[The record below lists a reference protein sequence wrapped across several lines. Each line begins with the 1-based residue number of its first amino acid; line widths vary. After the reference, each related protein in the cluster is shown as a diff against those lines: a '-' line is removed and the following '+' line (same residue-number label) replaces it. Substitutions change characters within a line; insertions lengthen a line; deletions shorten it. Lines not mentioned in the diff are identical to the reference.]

1 MMDARHPTFPDF
13 SSVSLTRRLTMLSPL
28 MRPAAI
34 LRGYRRA
41 DLIPDL
47 IAGLTVAM
55 VAVPQAIAYALIADL
70 PPHTGLYTAIVG
82 AIIGALWGSSH
93 HLQTGPTNAS
103 SLLILSALLAAAAPG
118 TPEYLMAAAMIAIL
132 AGIIKLV
139 AGLAR
144 LGLLIN
150 FVSDSV
156 VIGFTSGAGLLIV
169 ANQLRH
175 LLRLDIPSTSAL
187 DQTLRNVAA
196 HLPQTHLPSLLL
208 GIGTLT
214 AVMILRRLDRRIPNA
229 LIALALASLA
239 VVLLG
244 LTGQV
249 KVVGALPRGL
259 PPLAI
264 PPLTDLRLIGELSTT
279 ALAVAAFGL
288 IETTSVA
295 RGIAATTRQR
305 LDNNQEFI
313 GQGLAAIA
321 CGLFSGYPPSGSLAR
336 SALNFRAG
344 ARTALSNVFCGL
356 FVLLALLALAPLAAH
371 IPLSALAG
379 LVIFAAIGLID
390 RREMAR
396 IWQSGGGDRLIMV
409 ATLLATLF
417 LPLQFAVL
425 TGILMSLA
433 YYVLQTSTP
442 RVRTVLPDD
451 RFEHFT
457 HQPTKPACP
466 QLGIIEILGDLYF
479 GAVHHIEEYIER
491 SLAENPSQRFL
502 LLRMQSVEQIDIS
515 GIHALENIL
524 RACRER
530 GGDLFLTRVRAPVAT
545 MLRASGFTRRLG
557 ADHLLA
563 QDDAVSYLFHHE
575 LDPAICIYECPVRA
589 FRECQNLPKHLLADE
604 GGAPGAMRL
613 PPVAKAVEEALVF
626 LSPEAIWSALH
637 APDPPVIVDV
647 REPRE
652 FRRGH
657 IPGARSLPLS
667 TLLAEP
673 HLDSLNE
680 LARQVRLVVFVC
692 RGGRRSSRVA
702 ALAAARGGRHIA
714 VLRGG
719 MLAWEAAHLLEAID
733 EIAAPEAT

>member
-1 MMDARHPTFPDF
+1 M
-13 SSVSLTRRLTMLSPL
+13 SLRPMVVPL
-28 MRPAAI
+28 LRPLAI
-34 LRGYRRA
+34 LRGYRRSDLSA
-41 DLIPDL
+41 DLV
-47 IAGLTVAM
+47 AGLTVAM

-70 PPHTGLYTAIVG
+70 PPHVGLYTAVVG
-82 AIIGALWGSSH
+82 AIVGALWGSSH

-103 SLLILSALLAAAAPG
+103 SLLILPALLAAAAPD
-118 TPEYLMAAAMIAIL
+118 TPEYLMAAATIAFL
-132 AGIIKLV
+132 AGVIKLV

-156 VIGFTSGAGLLIV
+156 VIGFTGGAGLLIV

-175 LLRLDIPSTSAL
+175 LLRLNIPSTAAL
-187 DQTLRNVAA
+187 DQTLHNVVT

-208 GIGTLT
+208 GIGTLVT
-214 AVMILRRLDRRIPNA
+214 VVILRRIDRRIPNA
-229 LIALALASLA
+229 LSALTLAALVAAFSGLA
-239 VVLLG
+239 G
-244 LTGQV
+244 EI
-249 KVVGALPRGL
+249 KVVGALPRSL
-259 PPLAI
+259 PPLKM

-295 RGIAATTRQR
+295 RSIAAATRQR
-305 LDNNQEFI
+305 LDSNQEFV
-313 GQGLAAIA
+313 GQGLAGIA
-321 CGLFSGYPPSGSLAR
+321 CGLLSGYPPSGSLAR

-344 ARTALSNVFCGL
+344 ARTGLSNVFCGT
-356 FVLLALLALAPLAAH
+356 FVLLALLVLAPLAAH

-390 RREMAR
+390 RREMTR
-396 IWQSGGGDRLIMV
+396 IWQSGGGDRIIMV
-409 ATLLATLF
+409 VTLLATLF

-425 TGILMSLA
+425 TGILMSLG
-433 YYVLQTSTP
+433 YYVLQTSMP
-442 RVRTVLPDD
+442 RVRTVLPDE

-479 GAVHHIEEYIER
+479 GAVHHVEDYIER
-491 SLAENPSQRFL
+491 SLAENPGQRFL

-530 GGDLFLTRVRAPVAT
+530 GGDLFLTRVRSPVAA
-545 MLRASGFTRRLG
+545 MLRASSFERRLG

-563 QDDAVSYLFHHE
+563 QDDAVSYLFYRA
-575 LDPAICIYECPVRA
+575 LDPAICIYECPVRV
-589 FRECQNLPKHLLADE
+589 FRECQGLPKHLLADE
-604 GGAPGAMRL
+604 KGSPQAMRL
-613 PPVAKAVEEALVF
+613 PPVAESIEKALVF
-626 LSPEAIWSALH
+626 LGPEAIWGALH
-637 APDPPVIVDV
+637 APDPPLIVDV

-652 FRRGH
+652 FHRGH
-657 IPGARSLPLS
+657 IPAARSLPLS
-667 TLLAEP
+667 VLLAEP
-673 HLDSLNE
+673 DLRSLIE
-680 LARQVRLVVFVC
+680 LARQERLVVFVC
-692 RGGRRSSRVA
+692 RGGRRSSRIAGLTV
-702 ALAAARGGRHIA
+702 ARGGRHVA

-719 MLAWEAAHLLEAID
+719 MLAWGAAKLLEAVD
-733 EIAAPEAT
+733 DIATPEVP

>member
-1 MMDARHPTFPDF
+1 MITSRSTLRRSAGPLTGQLRAWPAFFARPI
-13 SSVSLTRRLTMLSPL
+13 
-28 MRPAAI
+28 AI
-34 LRGYRRA
+34 ARSYHRG
-41 DLIPDL
+41 DLVPDL
-47 IAGLTVAM
+47 VAGLTVAM

-82 AIIGALWGSSH
+82 AIVGALWGSSH

-103 SLLILSALLAAAAPG
+103 SLLILSALLAVAAPG
-118 TPEYLMAAAMIAIL
+118 TPEYLMAAATIAIL
-132 AGIIKLV
+132 AGIMKLV

-169 ANQLRH
+169 VNQLRH
-175 LLRLDIPSTSAL
+175 LLGLNVPSTSAL
-187 DQTLRNVAA
+187 DQTLRNIIT
-196 HLPQTHLPSLLL
+196 HLPQTHLPSLLV
-208 GIGTLT
+208 GAGTLI
-214 AVMILRRLDRRIPNA
+214 AVMVLKRLDRRIPNA
-229 LIALALASLA
+229 LVALTLASL
-239 VVLLG
+239 VVALSGLG
-244 LTGQV
+244 GQV
-249 KVVGALPRGL
+249 KIVGALPRGL
-259 PPLAI
+259 PPLSL

-295 RGIAATTRQR
+295 RGIAAVTRQR

-313 GQGLAAIA
+313 GQGLASIA

-344 ARTALSNVFCGL
+344 ARTGLANVFCGL
-356 FVLLALLALAPLAAH
+356 FVLLALLLLAPLAAH

-379 LVIFAAIGLID
+379 LVIFAAVGLID

-396 IWQSGGGDRLIMV
+396 IWQSGGGDRIIMAV
-409 ATLLATLF
+409 TLLATLF

-451 RFEHFT
+451 RFEHLT
-457 HQPTKPACP
+457 HRPDKPPCP

-479 GAVHHIEEYIER
+479 GAVHHVEEYIER
-491 SLAENPSQRFL
+491 HLADNPSQRFL

-524 RACRER
+524 RVCRER
-530 GGDLFLTRVRAPVAT
+530 GGDLFLTRVRAPAAAV
-545 MLRASGFTRRLG
+545 LRASGFERRLG
-557 ADHLLA
+557 ADHFLA
-563 QDDAVSYLFHHE
+563 QDDAVSYLFYRQ

-589 FRECQNLPKHLLADE
+589 FRECQDLPKHLLADE
-604 GGAPGAMRL
+604 SGSPTAPRL
-613 PPVAKAVEEALVF
+613 PPVAKHVEEALVF
-626 LSPEAIWSALH
+626 LGPEAIWSALH
-637 APDPPVIVDV
+637 APEPPLIVDV

-673 HLDSLNE
+673 NLASLTE
-680 LARQVRLVVFVC
+680 LARQERLVVFVC

-702 ALAAARGGRHIA
+702 ALTVARGGQHVA

-719 MLAWEAAHLLEAID
+719 MLAWEAAKLLEAVE
-733 EIAAPEAT
+733 EIGPEE

>member
-1 MMDARHPTFPDF
+1 MTTTHAILHRSTGPLLEQLQARSAFF
-13 SSVSLTRRLTMLSPL
+13 TRPV
-28 MRPAAI
+28 AI
-34 LRGYRRA
+34 LRGYRSA
-41 DLIPDL
+41 NLPADL

-70 PPHTGLYTAIVG
+70 PPHVGLYTAVVG
-82 AIIGALWGSSH
+82 AVVGALWGSSH

-103 SLLILSALLAAAAPG
+103 SLLILSALLAVAAPG
-118 TPEYLMAAAMIAIL
+118 TPEYLMAAATIAVL

-175 LLRLDIPSTSAL
+175 LLRLNIPSTSAL
-187 DQTLRNVAA
+187 DQTLHNVIT
-196 HLPQTHLPSLLL
+196 HLSQTHLPSLLL
-208 GIGTLT
+208 GIGTLLT
-214 AVMILRRLDRRIPNA
+214 VMVLRRIDRRIPNA
-229 LIALALASLA
+229 LIALTLAALVAAFSGLA
-239 VVLLG
+239 G
-244 LTGQV
+244 EI
-249 KVVGALPRGL
+249 KVVGALPHGL
-259 PPLAI
+259 PPFKM

-279 ALAVAAFGL
+279 ALAVAVFGL

-295 RGIAATTRQR
+295 RGIAAVTRQR

-313 GQGLAAIA
+313 GQGLAGIA

-344 ARTALSNVFCGL
+344 ARTGLSNVFCGL
-356 FVLLALLALAPLAAH
+356 FVLLALLVLAPLAAH

-390 RREMAR
+390 RREMTR
-396 IWQSGGGDRLIMV
+396 IWQSGGGDRIIMV
-409 ATLLATLF
+409 VTLLATLF

-425 TGILMSLA
+425 TGILMALG

-457 HQPTKPACP
+457 HQPAKPACP

-479 GAVHHIEEYIER
+479 GAVHHVEDYIER

-502 LLRMQSVEQIDIS
+502 LLRMQSVEQVDIS

-530 GGDLFLTRVRAPVAT
+530 GGDLFLTRVRAPVAA
-545 MLRASGFTRRLG
+545 MLRASSFERRLG

-563 QDDAVSYLFHHE
+563 QDDAVSYLFYRE
-575 LDPAICIYECPVRA
+575 LDPAICIYECPVRV
-589 FRECQNLPKHLLADE
+589 FRECQDLPKHLLADE
-604 GGAPGAMRL
+604 NGLPPAMRL
-613 PPVAKAVEEALVF
+613 PPVAKSIEEALVF
-626 LSPEAIWSALH
+626 LGPEAVWGALH
-637 APDPPVIVDV
+637 APDPPIIVDV

-652 FRRGH
+652 FHRGH
-657 IPGARSLPLS
+657 IPAARSLPLS
-667 TLLAEP
+667 KLLAESD
-673 HLDSLNE
+673 LRSLTE
-680 LARQVRLVVFVC
+680 LARQERLVVFVC

-702 ALAAARGGRHIA
+702 GLTVARGGRHVA

-719 MLAWEAAHLLEAID
+719 MLAWEAAKLLEAVDAIT
-733 EIAAPEAT
+733 APEVV